1 MFRQVSLAAAALLS
15 VSGIAVVLPASSV
28 AATASD
34 SHQHTLRVSSKRAA
48 EVQYK
53 HGGFTEADK
62 ILSQSG
68 RPPWHR
74 RFGLHSREPDE
85 GGLHRRRARF
95 LLEGVGSK
103 GVNPRWCNRDSC
115 SS

>member
-62 ILSQSG
+62 ILSRSG
-68 RPPWHR
+68 RPL
-74 RFGLHSREPDE
+74 GT
-85 GGLHRRRARF
+85 
-95 LLEGVGSK
+95 GVSDCTPVSPTK
-103 GVNPRWCNRDSC
+103 ADCTGVAQDSC
-115 SS
+115 WRGSARKE